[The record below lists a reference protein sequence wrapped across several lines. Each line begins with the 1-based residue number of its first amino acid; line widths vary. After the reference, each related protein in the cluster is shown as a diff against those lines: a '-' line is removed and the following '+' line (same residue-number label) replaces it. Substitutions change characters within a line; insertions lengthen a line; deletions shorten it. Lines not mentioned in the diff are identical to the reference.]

1 MFSCMTQEHP
11 EWGTSLPSDR
21 YIRIITAGLRH
32 FGADPAWIQH
42 IAAQPCKHGRQP
54 HAYLKLPVLDILAG
68 NGPSTSSSSSG
79 KVSTAGQLPVYT
91 MQQLQQ
97 HEGKLQDN
105 KTVFAVGPKVV
116 ELDVSA
122 KPDGPFVH
130 IIQKHFAGKQIA
142 FHMCMML
149 HEPRLPP
156 IHTPADVCK
165 EHIEWA
171 EDSVVEFLTGYKY
184 SARQIG
190 WLAEGEDGCGVGLA
204 GGAGAASD
212 AVQDAAQA
220 LHEEDEMGPAPDSV
234 VFA

>member
-1 MFSCMTQEHP
+1 MEQTLHGWTMLLLSHASRA
-11 EWGTSLPSDR
+11 GSLMR
-21 YIRIITAGLRH
+21 
-32 FGADPAWIQH
+32 
-42 IAAQPCKHGRQP
+42 
-54 HAYLKLPVLDILAG
+54 YLKLPVPYLSAG
-68 NGPSTSSSSSG
+68 DLVGNSPSTSSSSG
-79 KVSTAGQLPVYT
+79 KASTAGQLPVYT
-91 MQQLQQ
+91 MQQLQK

-122 KPDGPFVH
+122 KPDGPFVS

-149 HEPRLPP
+149 HEPRLPL
-156 IHTPADVCK
+156 IHIPADVCK

-220 LHEEDEMGPAPDSV
+220 LHEEDEIAPAPDSV

>member
-1 MFSCMTQEHP
+1 VTQEHP
-11 EWGTSLPSDR
+11 EWSTSLPSDR

-32 FGADPAWIQH
+32 YGADPAWVQY
-42 IAAQPCKHGRQP
+42 IAGQPCKHGRQP
-54 HAYLKLPVLDILAG
+54 HEFLKIPVPDLAAGKLAG
-68 NGPSTSSSSSG
+68 KGPSTSSSSG
-79 KVSTAGQLPVYT
+79 KVSTAGQLQEYT
-91 MQQLQQ
+91 MQHLQQ
-97 HEGKLQDN
+97 YEGKLQDS

-122 KPDGPFVH
+122 KPDGPFVS

-190 WLAEGEDGCGVGLA
+190 WLAEGEDGCGA
-204 GGAGAASD
+204 GGADAAGD

-220 LHEEDEMGPAPDSV
+220 LHEEDEMGPAPDAV